1 MKFEEKNINIVG
13 SSWIEYNGLK
23 ILDVEE
29 SHALIMAAGYL
40 KHNSLEGVYFRG
52 QSKLY
57 NGLRPA
63 LYRGI
68 DSIVA
73 KTNIEGRLNQKIN
86 EFRSACPA
94 FSKFGDY
101 VVEPLLQHYGLR
113 TTWVDLVDNIWVALW
128 FACHEAKSTR
138 DGHFLHFQKRIVN
151 NQNEY
156 AYIYLVGA
164 DLEKRN
170 KDKPGYWNGKN
181 TELVD
186 LRIAAPS
193 YFLRP
198 HAQHGL
204 LFRCKG
210 EGSNGRPLDYA
221 KQIRGIVRIP
231 LLKAFDW
238 LGNGHI
244 VGVHSLFPPAYYDN
258 GYKILLQSGV
268 SFDPRDKS
276 IGVIHSIGA

>member
-1 MKFEEKNINIVG
+1 MGFENINIVG
-13 SSWIEYNGLK
+13 STWTDQNGIK

-40 KHNSLEGVYFRG
+40 KHNTLEGIYFRG
-52 QSKLY
+52 QSNYY
-57 NGLRPA
+57 NELRPA
-63 LYRGI
+63 LYRNI
-68 DSIVA
+68 DTDAA
-73 KTNIEGRLNQKIN
+73 KYSREERLNKKIN
-86 EFRSACPA
+86 EYRDACPA
-94 FSKFGDY
+94 FSKFGDCAA
-101 VVEPLLQHYGLR
+101 EPLLQHYGLQ
-113 TTWVDLVDNIWVALW
+113 TTWLDLVDNIWVALW

-138 DGHFLHFQKRIVN
+138 DGHFLHFQKRIPSESN
-151 NQNEY
+151 KY

-164 DLEKRN
+164 DLERRR
-170 KDKPGYWNGKN
+170 KDKPGYWNGEN

-186 LRIAAPS
+186 LRIATPS

-210 EGSNGRPLDYA
+210 GSSGRPLNYA

-231 LLKAFDW
+231 LEKAFDW
-238 LGNGHI
+238 LGNGHT

-268 SFDPRDKS
+268 SFNPRDKN
-276 IGVIHSIGA
+276 IGVVHSVGA

>member
-1 MKFEEKNINIVG
+1 MGFENINIIG
-13 SSWIEYNGLK
+13 STWVEQNGIK

-40 KHNSLEGVYFRG
+40 KHNTLEGIYFRG
-52 QSKLY
+52 QSNCY
-57 NGLRPA
+57 DELRPA
-63 LYRGI
+63 LYRSI
-68 DSIVA
+68 DTDAA
-73 KTNIEGRLNQKIN
+73 KYSREKRLNKKVN
-86 EFRSACPA
+86 EYRNACPA

-101 VVEPLLQHYGLR
+101 AAEPLLQHYGLQ
-113 TTWVDLVDNIWVALW
+113 TTWLDLVDNIWIALW
-128 FACHEAKSTR
+128 FACHQAKSTR
-138 DGHFLHFQKRIVN
+138 DGHFLHFQKRIPSESN
-151 NQNEY
+151 KH
-156 AYIYLVGA
+156 AYVYLVGA
-164 DLEKRN
+164 DLERRR
-170 KDKPGYWNGKN
+170 KDKPGYWNGEN

-210 EGSNGRPLDYA
+210 EGSGRPLNYA

-231 LLKAFDW
+231 LEKAFDW
-238 LGNGHI
+238 LGNGHT

-268 SFDPRDKS
+268 TFDPTDKN
-276 IGVIHSIGA
+276 IGVVHSIGA

>member
-1 MKFEEKNINIVG
+1 MGFENINIMG
-13 SSWIEYNGLK
+13 STWAEHDGIK

-40 KHNSLEGVYFRG
+40 KHNTLEGIYFRG
-52 QSKLY
+52 QSSY
-57 NGLRPA
+57 YDELRPA
-63 LYRGI
+63 LYRYI
-68 DSIVA
+68 DADGTKYSRE
-73 KTNIEGRLNQKIN
+73 KRLNKKID
-86 EFRSACPA
+86 EYRVACPA

-101 VVEPLLQHYGLR
+101 AAEPLLQHYGLQ
-113 TTWVDLVDNIWVALW
+113 TTWMDLVDNIWVALW
-128 FACHEAKSTR
+128 FACHEARSTK
-138 DGHFLHFQKRIVN
+138 DGHFLHFQKRIPSESN
-151 NQNEY
+151 KY
-156 AYIYLVGA
+156 AYVYLIGA
-164 DLEKRN
+164 DLERRR
-170 KDKPGYWNGKN
+170 KDKPGYWNGEN

-210 EGSNGRPLDYA
+210 RGGSGRPLNYA

-231 LLKAFDW
+231 LEKAFDW
-238 LGNGHI
+238 LGNGHT

-258 GYKILLQSGV
+258 GYKILLQCGV
-268 SFDPRDKS
+268 SFDSKDKN
-276 IGVIHSIGA
+276 IGVVHSVGA

>member
-1 MKFEEKNINIVG
+1 MGFENINIIG
-13 SSWIEYNGLK
+13 STWVDQNGIK

-40 KHNSLEGVYFRG
+40 KHNTLEGIYFRG
-52 QSKLY
+52 QSNY
-57 NGLRPA
+57 YDELRPA
-63 LYRGI
+63 LYRSI
-68 DSIVA
+68 DTDAA
-73 KTNIEGRLNQKIN
+73 KYSRETRLNKKID
-86 EFRSACPA
+86 EYRVACPA

-101 VVEPLLQHYGLR
+101 AAEPLLQHYGLQ
-113 TTWVDLVDNIWVALW
+113 TTWLDLVDNIWVALW

-138 DGHFLHFQKRIVN
+138 DGHFLHFQKRIPSELN
-151 NQNEY
+151 KY
-156 AYIYLVGA
+156 AYVYLVGA
-164 DLEKRN
+164 DLERRR
-170 KDKPGYWNGKN
+170 KDKPGYWNGEN

-210 EGSNGRPLDYA
+210 GSSGRPLNYA

-231 LLKAFDW
+231 LEKAFDW
-238 LGNGHI
+238 LGNGHT

-268 SFDPRDKS
+268 NFDPKDKN
-276 IGVIHSIGA
+276 IGVVHSVGA

>member
-1 MKFEEKNINIVG
+1 MGFENINIIG
-13 SSWIEYNGLK
+13 SKWSDQDGVT

-40 KHNSLEGVYFRG
+40 KHNTLEGIFFRG
-52 QSKLY
+52 QGKFY
-57 NGLRPA
+57 EELRPA

-68 DSIVA
+68 DTDAS
-73 KTNIEGRLNQKIN
+73 KYNREKRLNKKIA
-86 EFRSACPA
+86 EYRAACPA
-94 FSKFGDY
+94 FSKFGSY
-101 VVEPLLQHYGLR
+101 AAEPLLQHYGLQ
-113 TTWVDLVDNIWVALW
+113 TTWLDLVDNIWVALW

-138 DGHFLHFQKRIVN
+138 DGRFLHFQKRIP
-151 NQNEY
+151 NQDNKY
-156 AYIYLVGA
+156 AYIYLIGT
-164 DLEKRN
+164 DLEKRRR
-170 KDKPGYWNGKN
+170 DKPGYWNGKN

-210 EGSNGRPLDYA
+210 EESGRPLDYK

-231 LLKAFDW
+231 LEKAFDW
-238 LGNGHI
+238 LCNGHT
-244 VGVHSLFPPAYYDN
+244 VSVHSLFPPAFYDN

-268 SFDPRDKS
+268 CADSRDKS
-276 IGVIHSIGA
+276 IGAVHSVGA

>member
-1 MKFEEKNINIVG
+1 MGFENINIIG
-13 SSWIEYNGLK
+13 STWVDCRGIK

-40 KHNSLEGVYFRG
+40 KHNTLEGIYFRG
-52 QSKLY
+52 QSNY
-57 NGLRPA
+57 YDELRPA

-68 DSIVA
+68 DSDAA
-73 KTNIEGRLNQKIN
+73 KNSREERLNNKIN
-86 EFRSACPA
+86 EYREACSA

-101 VVEPLLQHYGLR
+101 VAEPLLQHYGLQ
-113 TTWVDLVDNIWVALW
+113 TTWLDLVDNIWVALW

-138 DGHFLHFQKRIVN
+138 DGHFIHFQRRIP
-151 NQNEY
+151 NESNKY
-156 AYIYLVGA
+156 AYIYLVGT
-164 DLEKRN
+164 DLERRRI
-170 KDKPGYWNGKN
+170 DKPGYWSGYN
-181 TELVD
+181 TELID

-210 EGSNGRPLDYA
+210 NAAGRPLNYA
-221 KQIRGIVRIP
+221 KQIRGLVRIP
-231 LLKAFDW
+231 LEKAFDW
-238 LGNGHI
+238 LGNGLT

-268 SFDPRDKS
+268 DFDPRDKS
-276 IGVIHSIGA
+276 IGVVHNVGA

>member
-1 MKFEEKNINIVG
+1 MGFEKANFVG
-13 SSWIEYNGLK
+13 SQWVDVNGTKVLH
-23 ILDVEE
+23 VEE

-52 QSKLY
+52 QSNIY
-57 NGLRPA
+57 PELRPA

-68 DSIVA
+68 DSDAA
-73 KTNIEGRLNQKIN
+73 KYRRESKLLAKIDDYK
-86 EFRSACPA
+86 
-94 FSKFGDY
+94 SKCNCLVKMNDY
-101 VVEPLLQHYGLR
+101 VPEPLLQHYGLQ
-113 TTWVDLVDNIWVALW
+113 TTWLDLVDNIWVALW
-128 FACHEAKSTR
+128 FACHEAKVTR

-151 NQNEY
+151 SDNQY

-164 DLEKRN
+164 DLDKRN
-170 KDKPGYWNGKN
+170 KGKPGYWNGEN
-181 TELVD
+181 TELID

-210 EGSNGRPLDYA
+210 KENGRPLDYS
-221 KQIRGIVRIP
+221 KQVRGLVRIP
-231 LLKAFDW
+231 LEKAMDW
-238 LGNGHI
+238 LGEGHV
-244 VGVHSLFPPAYYDN
+244 VGIHSLFPPAYYDN

-268 SFDPRDKS
+268 TFDNKEKY
-276 IGVIHSIGA
+276 IGVVHSVGA

>member
-1 MKFEEKNINIVG
+1 MGFENINIIG
-13 SSWIEYNGLK
+13 SKWVECRGVK

-40 KHNSLEGVYFRG
+40 KHNTLEGIYFRG
-52 QSKLY
+52 QSNY
-57 NGLRPA
+57 HDELRPA

-68 DSIVA
+68 DSDAA
-73 KTNIEGRLNQKIN
+73 KYSREERLNNKIN
-86 EFRSACPA
+86 EYREACPA

-101 VVEPLLQHYGLR
+101 AAEPLLQHYGLQ
-113 TTWVDLVDNIWVALW
+113 TTWLDLVDNIWVALW

-138 DGHFLHFQKRIVN
+138 DGHFIHFQRRVP
-151 NQNEY
+151 NESNKY
-156 AYIYLVGA
+156 AYIYLIGT
-164 DLEKRN
+164 DLERRRI
-170 KDKPGYWNGKN
+170 DKPGYWNGSN
-181 TELVD
+181 TELID
-186 LRIAAPS
+186 LRIAVPS

-210 EGSNGRPLDYA
+210 HVASRPLNYA
-221 KQIRGIVRIP
+221 KQIRGLVRIP
-231 LLKAFDW
+231 LEKAFDW
-238 LGNGHI
+238 LGNGHT

-268 SFDPRDKS
+268 NFDPRDKS
-276 IGVIHSIGA
+276 IGVVHNVGA